1 MRDPKRIK
9 PTLAL
14 IEKIW
19 TKHPDLR
26 LAQLLGNCLYGVDL
40 YYLEDKGLLELLK
53 KTYKEK

>member
-9 PTLAL
+9 AMLEL

-26 LAQLLGNCLYGVDL
+26 LCQLLENVSTSIDTSM
-40 YYLEDKGLLELLK
+40 YYMEDDELERRLK
-53 KTYKEK
+53 TFYE